1 MLIKI
6 HPDNPDL
13 RRVRQIVECLKQG
26 GIVIYPTDTIYGFA
40 CDITKFKVIEKIA
53 QLKGRNLKNERFS
66 IICYD
71 LSSLSDYTRP
81 ISNSIYRIMKKALP
95 GPYTFILEANNNV
108 PKIFHN
114 KRNSIGIRVPENN
127 IARTLVEELGNP
139 IVSTSVRQDDDI
151 EEYLTDPELI
161 YERFGNLVDI
171 VIDGGYGDYTPSTVI
186 DCTGDE
192 PVVIREGKGETNFL
206 L

>member
-6 HPDNPDL
+6 HPEDPDP
-13 RRVRQIVECLKQG
+13 RRIRQVAECLRQG
-26 GIVIYPTDTIYGFA
+26 GVIIYPTDTIYGFA
-40 CDITKFKVIEKIA
+40 CDITKFRVIEKIA
-53 QLKGRNLKNERFS
+53 QLKGSNLKNERFS

-71 LSSLSDYTRP
+71 LSSLADYTRP
-81 ISNSIYRIMKKALP
+81 ISNPVYRIMKKALP

-114 KRNSIGIRVPENN
+114 KRNSIGIRVPENH
-127 IARTLVEELGNP
+127 IARDIVKELGHP

-161 YERFGNLVDI
+161 YERFGDMVDM
-171 VIDGGYGDYTPSTVI
+171 VVDGGYGDNRPSTVI
-186 DCTGDE
+186 DCTGGE
-192 PVVIREGKGETNFL
+192 PDVVREGKGEIDSLF
-206 L
+206 